1 MSASIGQSIEA
12 VCKEKG
18 IDRDVVIEAVK
29 EAVRAAARKQFKSGE
44 EIQVEWSP
52 ETGLEIFASKVVVE
66 TVENEGRELSLGE
79 ARELAGDEVEIGDEL
94 QLPLPVEDMG
104 RIAAQTAKQILF
116 QKVRDAERANIYE
129 QYIDKVGD
137 LVNGYVKRFERGDI
151 IVDLGTVEALLP
163 RNQQSRGETWNQGE
177 RIRVVIDDVSKESK
191 GPQVIVSRTSPEI
204 LKRLFEMEVPE
215 IYDGTVVIKSAVRE
229 PGERAK
235 IAVASTERDVDPVG
249 ACVGMKGSRV
259 QAIIRELRGEKID
272 IIEWSDE
279 PSVFAAN
286 ALSPA
291 KVNQVRITD
300 IEHRQME
307 VIVNEDQLSLA
318 IGKRGQNV
326 RLATKL
332 VGWNIDIRSE
342 EELKREVAA
351 QMGAMIASG
360 ESVPLERL
368 EGMNPAMVS
377 TLADHGIDDI
387 ESLANA
393 TVDDIADFLDVS
405 IDQAEALIGAAQT
418 VVESARVAAES
429 EGAEGEEAQSEETGE
444 AGAASEQ
451 TPASAEA
458 GVTESSV
465 DAVAAAGGAGT
476 GGEEP
481 PGVEGE
487 RPAAGPEGE
496 TGFESE
502 EGRTVEQH
510 AASFEADPNAD
521 AGEVEPSEAM
531 IAEGYDEAVETQPP
545 FMAEDLSP
553 DNLLAKDAAE
563 PVAATEV
570 EQMSADE
577 LLLQGAGRD
586 LRPDT
591 ITPAPDIFSAE
602 AAVIQNHGAYTEEER
617 PSTLDAETSGV
628 AGATVREGEEADEES
643 LVAPAALD
651 ETEEGETEVASPVAD
666 LGGEASAPEVQ
677 VSSAP
682 TPAGRGEPT
691 PVENVAEDEAEDA
704 SGNVE

>member
-1 MSASIGQSIEA
+1 MSASIGQSIDA
-12 VCKEKG
+12 VCKEHG
-18 IDRDVVIEAVK
+18 IDREIVIEAVK

-44 EIQVEWSP
+44 EIQVEWTP
-52 ETGLEIFASKVVVE
+52 EAGLEIFASKVVVE
-66 TVENEGRELSLGE
+66 TVENPGRELSLEE
-79 ARELAGDEVEIGDEL
+79 AKELAGDEVEVGDEL
-94 QLPLPVEDMG
+94 QLPMPMEDMG

-116 QKVRDAERANIYE
+116 QKVRDAVRAQVYE

-137 LVNGYVKRFERGDI
+137 LVNGYIKRFERGDL
-151 IVDLGTVEALLP
+151 IVDLGTVEAVLG
-163 RNQQSRGETWNQGE
+163 RNGQSRGEQWNQGE

-191 GPQVIVSRTSPEI
+191 GPQVVVSRTSPEL

-368 EGMNPAMVS
+368 EGMNPSMVS
-377 TLADHGIDDI
+377 TLADHGIGDI

-393 TVDDIADFLDVS
+393 TVDDLAEFLDVS
-405 IDQAEALIGAAQT
+405 IDQAEGLINGAKA
-418 VVESARVAAES
+418 VVESARG
-429 EGAEGEEAQSEETGE
+429 GAEDEAAQDE
-444 AGAASEQ
+444 AG
-451 TPASAEA
+451 
-458 GVTESSV
+458 GGESSS
-465 DAVAAAGGAGT
+465 DAAATAGGA
-476 GGEEP
+476 EEP
-481 PGVEGE
+481 PV
-487 RPAAGPEGE
+487 
-496 TGFESE
+496 SE
-502 EGRTVEQH
+502 ERQPVEQH
-510 AASFEADPNAD
+510 AASVEADPDAD
-521 AGEVEPSEAM
+521 PGEVEPSEAM
-531 IAEGYDEAVETQPP
+531 IAEGYDEAVRTRPP
-545 FMAEDLSP
+545 FLAEDLSP
-553 DNLLAKDAAE
+553 DNILAQDSAE
-563 PVAATEV
+563 PVAMTEV
-570 EQMSADE
+570 EQMSTDE

-591 ITPAPDIFSAE
+591 ITPAPDISSAE
-602 AAVIQNHGAYTEEER
+602 AAVIQHTGAFVEEER
-617 PSTLDAETSGV
+617 PSTLDAEASG
-628 AGATVREGEEADEES
+628 GGEPTVRTSDEEYEDS
-643 LVAPAALD
+643 PISPRGD
-651 ETEEGETEVASPVAD
+651 FAS
-666 LGGEASAPEVQ
+666 EASAPETQ
-677 VSSAP
+677 TSTKPAARSKGGRAP
-682 TPAGRGEPT
+682 IEHVGD
-691 PVENVAEDEAEDA
+691 DEAEDA

>member
-1 MSASIGQSIEA
+1 MSASIGQSIDA

-18 IDRDVVIEAVK
+18 IDREVVVEAVK

-44 EIQVEWSP
+44 EIQVEWAP

-66 TVENEGRELSLGE
+66 TVENPGRELSLEE
-79 ARELAGDEVEIGDEL
+79 AKELAGDEVEIGDEL

-116 QKVRDAERANIYE
+116 QKVRDAERQNIYE

-137 LVNGYVKRFERGDI
+137 LVNGYVKRFERGDL
-151 IVDLGTVEALLP
+151 IVDLGTVEAVLG
-163 RNQQSRGETWNQGE
+163 RNGQSRGEQWNQGE

-191 GPQVIVSRTSPEI
+191 GPQVVVSRTSPEL

-360 ESVPLERL
+360 EAVPLERL
-368 EGMNPAMVS
+368 QGMNPAMVS
-377 TLADHGIDDI
+377 TLANHGVEDI

-393 TVDDIADFLDVS
+393 TVDNIAEFLDVS
-405 IDQAEALIGAAQT
+405 IDQAEALIGAAQA
-418 VVESARVAAES
+418 VVESARVAAETEGEEGEGGEES
-429 EGAEGEEAQSEETGE
+429 AAAEEGAEASGA
-444 AGAASEQ
+444 AASE
-451 TPASAEA
+451 ASD
-458 GVTESSV
+458 ES
-465 DAVAAAGGAGT
+465 
-476 GGEEP
+476 GGEMAE
-481 PGVEGE
+481 E
-487 RPAAGPEGE
+487 R
-496 TGFESE
+496 E
-502 EGRTVEQH
+502 EGQPVEQH
-510 AASFEADPNAD
+510 AASVEADPNAEV
-521 AGEVEPSEAM
+521 GEVEPSEAM
-531 IAEGYDEAVETQPP
+531 IAEGYDEAVRTRPP

-553 DNLLAKDAAE
+553 DNILAQESAD
-563 PVAATEV
+563 PVALTEV
-570 EQMSADE
+570 EEMSVDE
-577 LLLQGAGRD
+577 LILQGAGRD

-591 ITPAPDIFSAE
+591 ITPAPDISSSE
-602 AAVIQNHGAYTEEER
+602 AAVLQNTGSFVEEER
-617 PSTLDAETSGV
+617 PSTLDVETDDVGGSIV
-628 AGATVREGEEADEES
+628 QTSDEEYEDS
-643 LVAPAALD
+643 PISPRGD
-651 ETEEGETEVASPVAD
+651 FAS
-666 LGGEASAPEVQ
+666 EASAPEAQ
-677 VSSAP
+677 KSSEPSA
-682 TPAGRGEPT
+682 RSEGEPA
-691 PVENVAEDEAEDA
+691 PVENVADDEAEDA